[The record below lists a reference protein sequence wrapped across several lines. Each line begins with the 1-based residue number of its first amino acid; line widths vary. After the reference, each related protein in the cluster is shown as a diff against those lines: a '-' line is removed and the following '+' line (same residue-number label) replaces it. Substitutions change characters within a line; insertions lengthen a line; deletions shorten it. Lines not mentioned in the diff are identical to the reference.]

1 MNLARGAY
9 PLGRVVGARSHVN
22 SRIGSCI
29 DEARC
34 TTRFSVTFVAAN
46 GLCLGGLG
54 QCVQKC
60 FSLDNKPKENDMSK
74 RGRKRRD
81 RRKNGAN
88 HGKRPNA

>member
-1 MNLARGAY
+1 MQ
-9 PLGRVVGARSHVN
+9 
-22 SRIGSCI
+22 
-29 DEARC
+29 E
-34 TTRFSVTFVAAN
+34 
-46 GLCLGGLG
+46 
-54 QCVQKC
+54 C